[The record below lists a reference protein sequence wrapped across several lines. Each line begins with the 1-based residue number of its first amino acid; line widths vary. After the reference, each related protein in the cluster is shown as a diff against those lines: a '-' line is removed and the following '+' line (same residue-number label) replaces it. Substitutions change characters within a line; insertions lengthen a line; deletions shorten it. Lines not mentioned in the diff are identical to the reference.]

1 MSIRVRWMRC
11 ALLSMFSLTQAC
23 ASQFTF
29 EDADPDAVKVSDV
42 RALLRGD
49 GSEFEP
55 VGTRSRSA
63 ALTNDALALAT
74 PNDTGVTCCSDGDCV
89 CRGANPSLTTLESNG
104 PFRYGSYSW
113 GFPTWGYG
121 GGTIFYPTN
130 AEGPYSAVVMC
141 PGFTAAKSSIE
152 DWGPFFASHGIVLMV
167 IDTITTLDQVVQR
180 EDEILSALDALKQEN
195 TRTGSP
201 LKGKLSKD
209 RYGLAGWSMGGGATW
224 LATAAHPEIKSAV
237 TLAGHN
243 LTASGGL
250 GSLGSR
256 VPTLMMNGALDTTI
270 LGGLGQSEDAYD
282 AIPSSTPK
290 LLYVMAFDGHFSWG
304 TPTTNGNASGRYMLA
319 WQKTF
324 LEGDTRYRKFLLEP
338 GPNATTFKSN
348 LR

>member
-152 DWGPFFASHGIVLMV
+152 DWGPFFA
-167 IDTITTLDQVVQR
+167 
-180 EDEILSALDALKQEN
+180 
-195 TRTGSP
+195 
-201 LKGKLSKD
+201 
-209 RYGLAGWSMGGGATW
+209 
-224 LATAAHPEIKSAV
+224 
-237 TLAGHN
+237 
-243 LTASGGL
+243 
-250 GSLGSR
+250 
-256 VPTLMMNGALDTTI
+256 
-270 LGGLGQSEDAYD
+270 
-282 AIPSSTPK
+282 
-290 LLYVMAFDGHFSWG
+290 
-304 TPTTNGNASGRYMLA
+304 
-319 WQKTF
+319 
-324 LEGDTRYRKFLLEP
+324 
-338 GPNATTFKSN
+338 
-348 LR
+348 